1 MNPIELTIKE
11 IVQAEQT
18 QAQTEQTQAQ
28 AEQLQTQAQTEQT
41 QAQAEQLQTQA
52 QTEQTQAQTEQT
64 QAQAEQSQGE
74 QSQSQADKFIS
85 LALNFIETN
94 KKGLIEIYLKHS
106 RGTGEN
112 EGEGMLVI
120 NLREVDL
127 KQNVE
132 VSFLPYKFAPEE
144 LVKQIAEL
152 KLKNNDYII
161 YLMLITPFE
170 QQLIEVDVRSLL

>member
-1 MNPIELTIKE
+1 MNPIELIIKE
-11 IVQAEQT
+11 ISQPQV
-18 QAQTEQTQAQ
+18 
-28 AEQLQTQAQTEQT
+28 
-41 QAQAEQLQTQA
+41 
-52 QTEQTQAQTEQT
+52 
-64 QAQAEQSQGE
+64 QAQAEQSQAQVE
-74 QSQSQADKFIS
+74 QSQAQAEQAQAEQAQADKSQSEPDRFIS
-85 LALNFIETN
+85 LALKFIETN

-120 NLREVDL
+120 NLREVDF

-170 QQLIEVDVRSLL
+170 QQLIEVDVRTLL

>member
-1 MNPIELTIKE
+1 MYPIELTIKE
-11 IVQAEQT
+11 IVQAEQL
-18 QAQTEQTQAQ
+18 QTQAQ
-28 AEQLQTQAQTEQT
+28 AEQAQAE
-41 QAQAEQLQTQA
+41 QAQAEQ
-52 QTEQTQAQTEQT
+52 
-64 QAQAEQSQGE
+64 AQAE
-74 QSQSQADKFIS
+74 QADKFIS
-85 LALNFIETN
+85 LALKFIETN

-144 LVKQIAEL
+144 LVKQIADL

-170 QQLIEVDVRSLL
+170 QQLIEVDVRTLL